1 MSTRQPRN
9 SSEARIAVLESEM
22 HKLDGFF
29 SRLDVSIEKITEL
42 NVSIREVLSSHET
55 RLNATEIELESQFTM
70 FDQKYE
76 QLHSRITTVQRE
88 LSEEMKDETRNI
100 IEALKELRSDM
111 NKHQAREEDRI
122 RHIERR
128 QWLIMG
134 AAAALGFIIG
144 NSHVLTGI
152 LG

>member
-1 MSTRQPRN
+1 MSTRQPAKTN
-9 SSEARIAVLESEM
+9 DSRIAVLESEM

-29 SRLDVSIEKITEL
+29 SRLDLSIEKITEL

-55 RLNATEIELESQFTM
+55 RLNATEVELEQQFSM
-70 FDQKYE
+70 FDQRYE
-76 QLHSRITTVQRE
+76 QLHSRISTVQRE
-88 LSEEMKDETRNI
+88 LADEMKDETRSIMGAIND
-100 IEALKELRSDM
+100 LRSDM

-134 AAAALGFIIG
+134 AAAALGFIVG
-144 NSHVLTGI
+144 NSNVLTGI

>member
-1 MSTRQPRN
+1 MSTRQPAKTN
-9 SSEARIAVLESEM
+9 DSRIAVLESEM
-22 HKLDGFF
+22 TKLDGFF
-29 SRLDVSIEKITEL
+29 SRLDLSIEKITEL

-55 RLNATEIELESQFTM
+55 RLNATEVELEQQFSM
-70 FDQKYE
+70 FDQRYE
-76 QLHSRITTVQRE
+76 QLHSRISTVQRE
-88 LSEEMKDETRNI
+88 LADEMKDETRSIMGAIND
-100 IEALKELRSDM
+100 LRSDM

-134 AAAALGFIIG
+134 AAAALGFIVG